1 MSDYLTALLGI
12 FLSEENQL
20 LIMFVSSFL
29 SATILPGNSEVI
41 FTTYTTQAL
50 LQKNTVYGLFVV
62 ATLGNSLGSMTTYF
76 IAQFFPQPK
85 FYDQQHKS
93 IKLALK
99 LSQKYGIWILLFSWF
114 PIVGDIFCGIAGWL
128 RFNLWKSILL
138 ITLGKGIRYALLLWS
153 VYLVVS

>member
-1 MSDYLTALLGI
+1 MTDYLTALLGI

-50 LQKNTVYGLFVV
+50 LQKNMVYGLFVV
-62 ATLGNSLGSMTTYF
+62 STLGNSLGSMTTYF

-85 FYDQQHKS
+85 FHDQQHKS

-99 LSQKYGIWILLFSWF
+99 LSQKYGIWILLFSWL
-114 PIVGDIFCGIAGWL
+114 PIVGDLFCGVAGWL
-128 RFNLWKSILL
+128 RFNFWKSLCFIV
-138 ITLGKGIRYALLLWS
+138 LGKAIRYVLLLWS
-153 VYLVVS
+153 VYLVVG

>member
-1 MSDYLTALLGI
+1 MTDYLTALLGI

-76 IAQFFPQPK
+76 IAQFFHNLN
-85 FYDQQHKS
+85 FMTNN
-93 IKLALK
+93 IKASSSRL
-99 LSQKYGIWILLFSWF
+99 
-114 PIVGDIFCGIAGWL
+114 
-128 RFNLWKSILL
+128 N
-138 ITLGKGIRYALLLWS
+138 
-153 VYLVVS
+153 